1 MKITSGD
8 EHISLFA
15 FIDYVDIR
23 TVIFENCSFNGAEC
37 LFLES
42 KSFMFKNCTFNCR
55 LNYWEKENAR
65 NFQTIISLLKFEN
78 CTFNDN
84 FEINKIQKGC
94 YSAIIL
100 RSCTFS
106 EQANFSLS
114 NISKLKIIFSNTIF
128 GGKVS
133 FSDIH
138 FHYGQFCNI
147 IFLNEFRVKNI
158 TFTTHVDFK
167 QIVFAAN
174 VVKTMSNS
182 IRSFVKAL
190 EDNGFNDYAAELAE
204 FYLNDLN
211 SAKKQEEFDI
221 AIKSDWVNIKQA
233 ASILGFSYNTLL
245 TMRKEDKAA
254 GITRIPYIGEGKNSR
269 YYFPLLI
276 AYKSHNWDLVNKL
289 AKEMERK

>member
-1 MKITSGD
+1 
-8 EHISLFA
+8 
-15 FIDYVDIR
+15 
-23 TVIFENCSFNGAEC
+23 
-37 LFLES
+37 
-42 KSFMFKNCTFNCR
+42 MFKNCTFNCR

-100 RSCTFS
+100 RNCTFS

-114 NISKLKIIFSNTIF
+114 NISKLKIIFNNTIF

-133 FSDIH
+133 FLDIH

-167 QIVFAAN
+167 QIVFSAN